1 MTIDKKTDATAQ
13 NINISETLTTYESI
27 KSAESKAKQQ
37 EVAAKLKELEDLTK
51 LVSTLENAGNGEGDS
66 PENVYQTVDSDSS
79 QTLDFIQKVTT
90 SAQAD
95 AKKKEGEDLL
105 SSTDPD
111 LGATDN
117 TGKVPININGQVYI
131 IDVIPF
137 QAFIEQLKQRLEQAL
152 LNIDTHKMQIAAYIG
167 DTVNSDGSITKAD
180 NGGIMGILV
189 SSIIAGGDAK
199 AQQTIIS
206 SVKDLSTGLAQAGGA
221 ALTEFVQGSTAPQE
235 EEVAKAKNALDA
247 VDKIPQLDEFAGDG
261 ALGIQ
266 RRSQALTNG
275 VNDLKD
281 NTGTL
286 KDSTFGSK
294 ADPANPKKVIPADVA
309 EINND
314 PTIVNDQRAEADQ
327 VSVKDA
333 IASATD
339 TERSAIKKQLRKQV
353 DKAEEALRTQQ
364 HNNSQRR
371 QVIQQIIQN
380 GGQAAGG
387 SIMMQTAQLQIIE
400 ANQQAIQTQAQS
412 VNSTANDMMSTAKQ
426 TASDTKQS
434 MKDTLDALNAE
445 IRIVN
450 QRV

>member
-27 KSAESKAKQQ
+27 KSGESKAKQQ

-247 VDKIPQLDEFAGDG
+247 VDKIPQLGGFAGDG
-261 ALGIQ
+261 AEGIA

-294 ADPANPKKVIPADVA
+294 ADPANPKKVIPAAVA

-339 TERSAIKKQLRKQV
+339 TERSAIKKQ
-353 DKAEEALRTQQ
+353 
-364 HNNSQRR
+364 
-371 QVIQQIIQN
+371 
-380 GGQAAGG
+380 
-387 SIMMQTAQLQIIE
+387 
-400 ANQQAIQTQAQS
+400 
-412 VNSTANDMMSTAKQ
+412 
-426 TASDTKQS
+426 
-434 MKDTLDALNAE
+434 
-445 IRIVN
+445 
-450 QRV
+450 